1 MKKQGKKILIGVLI
15 AILIGGLIFVF
26 ILKSCNQSNSI
37 NQANIPSITSEK
49 EKTDNENIVLDNEVS
64 EDNIESVN
72 QSNLNEK
79 NNNKEEQIVVNT
91 KTTTTN
97 NASNSDEKTI
107 VKKENNIQKN
117 NIESSQ
123 NNEKNNTTP
132 KVEEVPEEKSEPNIS
147 HAQNKETENEVE
159 INNKEDS
166 GDEQKNNQSITEDK
180 TETKEEPKEEIK
192 QEEVYSYKY
201 NATMTEQIRQDIIN
215 NESEYMKKNGY
226 TIKIDESIVDLTN
239 QFTYTAERVKSKI
252 VKKFGTIRIYA
263 RDFYYNGSY
272 IFTECYII

>member
-239 QFTYTAERVKSKI
+239 QFTYTS
-252 VKKFGTIRIYA
+252 
-263 RDFYYNGSY
+263 
-272 IFTECYII
+272 